1 MAKHAGGRPL
11 KFKTPKELEKKID
24 AYFDSCFRPLINPKT
39 NEIIKDKDGNEI
51 IAQYKPFTISGL
63 AYALGTNRMTLLNY
77 ENKEEFSEI
86 VTRAKERCE
95 VYAEESLYDRD
106 KCNGAKFVLINT
118 YKKWSEKQ
126 EIEFTKP
133 LEVVLSDYRGKNVD
147 KNNSSVTDVA

>member
-39 NEIIKDKDGNEI
+39 NEIVKDKNGNEI

-106 KCNGAKFVLINT
+106 KWQGARFVLTNGFQGWETKETHKIEGIDEILSRRR
-118 YKKWSEKQ
+118 KKE
-126 EIEFTKP
+126 
-133 LEVVLSDYRGKNVD
+133 
-147 KNNSSVTDVA
+147 